1 MPGNPQ
7 PPVRL
12 LTNEPA
18 AHRVVDPPIAVGRER
33 MRLTSG
39 SVRLYAAA
47 VPLRGLV
54 AFHLASDGHHANA
67 MMST

>member
-1 MPGNPQ
+1 
-7 PPVRL
+7 
-12 LTNEPA
+12 
-18 AHRVVDPPIAVGRER
+18 